1 MGGAGGRQCQTGTKV
16 LRGLLSKNDDRLPGG
31 GPRPAAIKSFGA
43 SLAICCGLAFAAYV
57 GSYLRI
63 PVVPLFASSLGAS
76 TAEVGAINGA
86 FFLMAG
92 ILSFPLGLLSD
103 RYGRKL
109 LVVTGLALSAA
120 TSWLLCISRTPG
132 QLVWVYLGFGVGVAA
147 IGPTLMS
154 YVADISPASHLGR
167 SYGWYTLSL
176 YSAMTLGPALG
187 GFMAKAWGYRPL
199 FLVTGIFLF
208 LLIWPAIFLLPASPA
223 KSRSPQHLVKTW
235 EGFLELAHNRPL
247 WGCWLATLGGCF
259 GMGLF
264 ITFSP
269 LQAQSKGLG
278 LNQIGLIFAVQ
289 AVCNALSRLPCGRLS
304 DRLASRSRLATV
316 GLTSLAVSVIALG
329 MSQTLT
335 HFLLAAGALG
345 LSMGLAFT
353 PIGALTA
360 EAAPAETRGLAMGGY
375 NTCIYL
381 GMTLCSAIM
390 GGVIPWQG
398 FGRAALLTAL
408 IILGVAVLFSRL
420 LREFSPPLPEE

>member
-1 MGGAGGRQCQTGTKV
+1 MRRPA
-16 LRGLLSKNDDRLPGG
+16 SKKPDCLLPGETS
-31 GPRPAAIKSFGA
+31 RPPADKSFET
-43 SLAICCGLAFAAYV
+43 SLAICCGLAFTAYV

-63 PVVPLFASSLGAS
+63 PVVPLYARSLGAS
-76 TAEVGAINGA
+76 TAEVGVINGA
-86 FFLMAG
+86 FFLIAG
-92 ILSFPLGLLSD
+92 ILSFPLGLFSD
-103 RYGRKL
+103 RYGRKP
-109 LVVTGLALSAA
+109 LVVSGLALSAV
-120 TSWLLCISRTPG
+120 TSWLLCVSGTPG

-187 GFMAKAWGYRPL
+187 GFMAKGWGYRPL
-199 FLVTGIFLF
+199 FLATGAF
-208 LLIWPAIFLLPASPA
+208 LLLLIGPAMFLLPTSPA
-223 KSRSPQHLVKTW
+223 DNRSPQTKGEVW
-235 EGFLELAHNRPL
+235 EGFREVAHNRPL

-269 LQAQSKGLG
+269 IQAQNRGLD
-278 LNQIGLIFAVQ
+278 LSRIGLMFAVQ
-289 AVCNALSRLPCGRLS
+289 AVSNALSRLPCGRLS
-304 DRLASRSRLATV
+304 DRLARRSSLATV
-316 GLTSLAVSVIALG
+316 GLASLAVSVIALG

-345 LSMGLAFT
+345 VSMGLAFT

-360 EAAPAETRGLAMGGY
+360 EAVQPEARGLAMGGY

-390 GGVIPWQG
+390 GGIICRLG
-398 FGRAALLTAL
+398 FASAALLTTM
-408 IILGVAVLFSRL
+408 IILGVTGLFCWLIRDLSAVTPGR
-420 LREFSPPLPEE
+420 